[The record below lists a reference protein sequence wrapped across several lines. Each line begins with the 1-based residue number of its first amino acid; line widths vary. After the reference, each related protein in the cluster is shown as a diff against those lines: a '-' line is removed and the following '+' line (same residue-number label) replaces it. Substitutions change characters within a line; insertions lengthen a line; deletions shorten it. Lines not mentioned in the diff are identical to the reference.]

1 MYNTHFNCTY
11 QDEENVSDVDL
22 DLAED
27 KYREDFLQTFGVSDY
42 CDDTVNAV
50 IQDLYKKIKD
60 DEKMM
65 ILLKKMS
72 TTFMVEDPEIGLII
86 AFSYDYFYLTH
97 PCMCDLLETGTIS
110 QENFDSLKLKVENNI
125 KQRL

>member
-1 MYNTHFNCTY
+1 MYNIHFKCTY
-11 QDEENVSDVDL
+11 QAEENVSDVDS

-27 KYREDFLQTFGVSDY
+27 KYREDFLQAFGVSDY

-50 IQDLYKKIKD
+50 IQDLYKKMKD
-60 DEKMM
+60 DEKM
-65 ILLKKMS
+65 ITLLKKMS

-97 PCMCDLLETGTIS
+97 PCICELLEKNEIS
-110 QENFDSLKLKVENNI
+110 NENYCALNNKVENNI
-125 KQRL
+125 K